1 MTTLNN
7 RFVLI
12 TGAGR
17 GLGLETAKQF
27 ARQGA
32 YVIVTDVDLDRVGA
46 AVRELHSLG
55 LEAAGYTMDVT
66 DADDVQRVRTQIL
79 NDHGTIDVLV
89 NNAGIVSGGR
99 FVDVSLER
107 HRLMFEVNTHG
118 PVNVTH
124 AFLPD
129 LMKQTEAHIVNIA
142 SASSMIPL
150 PMGATYAASKWAVL
164 GFTDSLREEL
174 HESGDGHVRVT
185 AICPSYIRTGMF
197 EGVKAPLLAPWLEP
211 TWLAKKIVQSV
222 QRNRDQLITPFMVNL
237 IPLARATWP
246 RPMFRILLKL
256 LGVHQSMNEWT
267 GHAAAA
273 DSAKKAD
280 ELPRIKAAG

>member
-12 TGAGR
+12 TGAGH

-32 YVIVTDVDLDRVGA
+32 YVIVTDIDLDRVGQ
-46 AVRELHSLG
+46 AVHELHSLG

-66 DADDVQRVRTQIL
+66 DPDDVRRVRAQIL
-79 NDHGTIDVLV
+79 HDHGTIDVLV

-99 FVDVSLER
+99 FADIPLDK
-107 HRLMFEVNTHG
+107 HRLTFEVNTHG
-118 PVNVTH
+118 PINVTH
-124 AFLPD
+124 VFLPD
-129 LMKQTEAHIVNIA
+129 LLNQTEAHIVNIA
-142 SASSMIPL
+142 SASSMISLPL
-150 PMGATYAASKWAVL
+150 GATYASSKWAVL

-174 HESGDGHVRVT
+174 VQTGQGHVRIT

-211 TWLAKKIVQSV
+211 TWLAKKIVRCV
-222 QRNRDQLITPFMVNL
+222 RGNRDQIIAPFMVNL
-237 IPLARATWP
+237 IPIAKSTWP
-246 RPMFRILLKL
+246 RPLFRILLRL
-256 LGVHQSMNEWT
+256 LGVTKSMAEWT
-267 GHAAAA
+267 GHE
-273 DSAKKAD
+273 SAKPVSEVD
-280 ELPRIKAAG
+280 EVSSIKAAS

>member
-1 MTTLNN
+1 MTTINN

-12 TGAGR
+12 TGAGH

-32 YVIVTDVDLDRVGA
+32 YVIITDIDLDRVGY
-46 AVRELHSLG
+46 AVHELHSLG

-66 DADDVQRVRTQIL
+66 DPDDVRRVRAQVL
-79 NDHGTIDVLV
+79 HDHGTIDVLV

-99 FVDVSLER
+99 FVDIPLEK
-107 HRLMFEVNTHG
+107 HRLTFEVNTHG

-124 AFLPD
+124 VFLPD
-129 LMKQTEAHIVNIA
+129 LLNQTEAHIVNIA

-150 PMGATYAASKWAVL
+150 PLGVTYASSKWAVL

-174 HESGDGHVRVT
+174 VQTGQGHVRVT

-197 EGVKAPLLAPWLEP
+197 EGVKAPLLSPWLEP
-211 TWLAKKIVQSV
+211 TWLAKKIVRSV
-222 QRNRDQLITPFMVNL
+222 RRNREQIIAPFMVNL
-237 IPLARATWP
+237 IPIAKSTWP
-246 RPMFRILLKL
+246 RPLFRILLRL
-256 LGVHQSMNEWT
+256 LGVTRSMTEWK
-267 GHAAAA
+267 GHT
-273 DSAKKAD
+273 SAEPVSELD
-280 ELPRIKAAG
+280 ELSSVKAAS